1 MDRAK
6 AFYAHPSTKLVF
18 EERRDFCEKSIYHK
32 GSVVQKMGFHY
43 NEEVSLVKDNK
54 TLRVSGLKIQGFL
67 FELNP

>member
-1 MDRAK
+1 MDKAK

-18 EERRDFCEKSIYHK
+18 EERRNFCEKSIYHK

-43 NEEVSLVKDNK
+43 NEEVSLVQDNK